1 MPKKYIYV
9 KNSMRQFE
17 ADNWLLMIP
26 SDKLS
31 SDSKLVYLI
40 LKRIQG
46 HDMSCMTDA
55 HSWYKISGL
64 KMDRV
69 KECLNELES
78 YGLIEQYWS
87 TKNSNPA
94 RRLTTF
100 TVYLLEHFLMKGC
113 YEIRDCPHDN
123 DSFPNPQDT
132 EHILRNSLV
141 AQTIKQFKEQ
151 G

>member
-9 KNSMRQFE
+9 RNSIRQFE

-26 SDKLS
+26 GEKLS
-31 SDSKLVYLI
+31 GDSKIVYLI

-55 HSWYKISGL
+55 RSWYKISGL

-69 KECLNELES
+69 KECLNELEA

-87 TKNSNPA
+87 TKNSSAA

-100 TVYLLEHFLMKGC
+100 TVYLLDHFLMNGC
-113 YEIRDCPHDN
+113 YETRDCPHDN

-132 EHILRNSLV
+132 EHLLRNSIV
-141 AQTIKQFKEQ
+141 AQAIKKFKEQ